1 MSSLV
6 SEEPVPPPSPVLED
20 EDLQDVLMQMLV
32 QEQDATAEENIV
44 SLADQDPANKENVTT
59 IHDKQFD
66 TNFLNMD
73 ESEVLNFVDQQTC
86 QVA

>member
-6 SEEPVPPPSPVLED
+6 SEEPVPPPVFED
-20 EDLQDVLMQMLV
+20 EDFQNVLMQMLA

-59 IHDKQFD
+59 THD
-66 TNFLNMD
+66 
-73 ESEVLNFVDQQTC
+73 
-86 QVA
+86 

>member
-1 MSSLV
+1 M
-6 SEEPVPPPSPVLED
+6 LED

>member
-6 SEEPVPPPSPVLED
+6 SEEPVPPSPVLED